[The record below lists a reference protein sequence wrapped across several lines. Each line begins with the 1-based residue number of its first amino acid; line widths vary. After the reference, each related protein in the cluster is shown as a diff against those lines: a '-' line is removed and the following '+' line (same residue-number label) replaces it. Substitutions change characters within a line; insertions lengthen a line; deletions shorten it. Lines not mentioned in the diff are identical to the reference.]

1 MKTMTTKTKN
11 LLLSTATL
19 VLCGGIACG
28 VSVWQA
34 SAEAVTSDNFY
45 SEGASVKITS
55 SVDDAQVRFNATMT
69 EGVYNSY
76 YTDGKANAG
85 VETGILVV
93 PYDMFVN
100 MEKTAGEDLSLDLSL
115 VKDGSPVQKV
125 TTTSLWNDHAKTSG
139 LKESYAVLPANAI
152 PEESHNR
159 LLYFVGYITDGTNEY
174 YTSARKISMSQVA
187 MNAQANSELSAYH
200 ETLKATYMHNHTITY
215 KDAYERSVEI
225 QYGESVV
232 ANTAYNVDVNL
243 NGGLYWDQA
252 YTDPVLSTDYVT
264 GDMNVYVKNQN
275 TTELLSF
282 DYASDIEEVGNLA
295 NKEWLD
301 EYEGEIGVMK
311 GWYTNGTRWTPQ
323 FSLTPVQD
331 IATESIYTDYT
342 HVYVRMYI
350 VNSATVDS
358 LWTYVR
364 CNADTTNKPTAVYNQ
379 WTDYL
384 FPIEDLQKYSS
395 DNWMKFVGDATAT
408 CGTTGEFYVA
418 DIGITNVATVSPVGA
433 YVNNAMTFKATDSE
447 GNAIDLTNADIA
459 VVAPDGTR
467 TKLTDGA
474 YTPTT
479 RGWGY
484 TVTVKTNG
492 YYGIQTFNVAGDETE
507 ILSFDNAGDEAYFYG
522 GTATANT
529 TRLDSFEGE
538 TGVMLYEY
546 ESSGSTW
553 TPQFTVHPLQWGTN
567 VTDYNYVTVKM
578 WIVQDETNY
587 PNEMN
592 YITLKGD
599 SASKKLSSITY
610 NAWVEYKF
618 EISVFQ
624 AWPEVDAT
632 TSSYRSNY
640 KWFSQTNAIDT
651 TLENGGIGRVYI
663 AGIYFSN

>member
-1 MKTMTTKTKN
+1 MKTMTKKEKN

-76 YTDGKANAG
+76 FTDGKANTG

-100 MEKTAGEDLSLDLSL
+100 MEKTAGEDLTLDLSL

-200 ETLKATYMHNHTITY
+200 ETLKTTYMHNHTITY

-232 ANTAYNVDVNL
+232 ANTAYSENANL

-264 GDMNVYVKNQN
+264 GDMNVYVKKQN

-282 DYASDIEEVGNLA
+282 DYASDISKVTNVN
-295 NKEWLD
+295 NKEWLK

-311 GWYTNGTRWTPQ
+311 GSYTNGTRWTPQ
-323 FSLTPVQD
+323 FGINPIQD
-331 IATESIYTDYT
+331 ISTESSIYTNYT

-358 LWTYVR
+358 LWTYVK
-364 CNADTTNKPTAVYNQ
+364 CNAGTKITPLVYNQ
-379 WTDYL
+379 WQDYL
-384 FPIEDLQKYSS
+384 FPIEELQGDNYSAK
-395 DNWMKFVGDATAT
+395 NWTKIYGDATKT
-408 CGTTGEFYVA
+408 YGTTGEFYVA
-418 DIGITNVATVSPVGA
+418 DIGITNQVTVNVIGATAVGKSLSF
-433 YVNNAMTFKATDSE
+433 TATDS
-447 GNAIDLTNADIA
+447 NSASVDLTNADIA

-467 TKLTDGA
+467 TKLTENA
-474 YTPTT
+474 YTPMVA
-479 RGWGY
+479 GSY
-484 TVTVKTNG
+484 TALVKTNG
-492 YYGIQTFNVAGDETE
+492 YYGTITFKVIEDATELISYTSEADVTQTSVNGTGTKKTW
-507 ILSFDNAGDEAYFYG
+507 LS
-522 GTATANT
+522 
-529 TRLDSFEGE
+529 SFEGE
-538 TGVMLYEY
+538 NGVLFV
-546 ESSGSTW
+546 SHTAGTKW
-553 TPQFTVHPLQWGTN
+553 IQQFTFTPAQS
-567 VTDYNYVTVKM
+567 
-578 WIVQDETNY
+578 IAET
-587 PNEMN
+587 
-592 YITLKGD
+592 
-599 SASKKLSSITY
+599 SSIY
-610 NAWVEYKF
+610 EDYDYV
-618 EISVFQ
+618 V
-624 AWPEVDAT
+624 T
-632 TSSYRSNY
+632 TNS
-640 KWFSQTNAIDT
+640 
-651 TLENGGIGRVYI
+651 
-663 AGIYFSN
+663 

>member
-1 MKTMTTKTKN
+1 MKTMTKKEKN

-76 YTDGKANAG
+76 FTDGKANTG

-100 MEKTAGEDLSLDLSL
+100 MEKTAGEDLTLDLSL

-159 LLYFVGYITDGTNEY
+159 LLYFVGYITDGANEY

-200 ETLKATYMHNHTITY
+200 ETLKTTYMHNHTITY

-232 ANTAYNVDVNL
+232 ANTAYSMDANL

-264 GDMNVYVKNQN
+264 GDMNVYVKKQN

-282 DYASDIEEVGNLA
+282 DYASDISKVTNVN
-295 NKEWLD
+295 NKEWLK

-311 GWYTNGTRWTPQ
+311 GSYTNGTRWTPQ
-323 FSLTPVQD
+323 FGINPIQD
-331 IATESIYTDYT
+331 ISTESSIYTNYT

-358 LWTYVR
+358 LWTYVK
-364 CNADTTNKPTAVYNQ
+364 CNAGTKITPLVYNQ
-379 WTDYL
+379 WQDYL
-384 FPIEDLQKYSS
+384 FPIEELQGDNYSAK
-395 DNWMKFVGDATAT
+395 NWTKIYGDATKT
-408 CGTTGEFYVA
+408 YGTTGEFYVA
-418 DIGITNVATVSPVGA
+418 DIGITNQVTVNVIGAAAVGKSLSF
-433 YVNNAMTFKATDSE
+433 TATDS
-447 GNAIDLTNADIA
+447 NSASVDLTNADIA

-467 TKLTDGA
+467 TKLTENA
-474 YTPTT
+474 YTPMVA
-479 RGWGY
+479 GSY
-484 TVTVKTNG
+484 TALVKTNG
-492 YYGIQTFNVAGDETE
+492 YYGTITFIIEDATELISYTSEADVTQTSVSGKGTTKTW
-507 ILSFDNAGDEAYFYG
+507 LS
-522 GTATANT
+522 
-529 TRLDSFEGE
+529 SFEGE
-538 TGVMLYEY
+538 NGVLFVSHTAGTKWIQQFTFTPAQSIAETSSIYEDY
-546 ESSGSTW
+546 DYVVLKMYIVKDDARQINSSWKYVFMNSSGAKYHTST
-553 TPQFTVHPLQWGTN
+553 TVE
-567 VTDYNYVTVKM
+567 YNT
-578 WIVQDETNY
+578 WI
-587 PNEMN
+587 
-592 YITLKGD
+592 
-599 SASKKLSSITY
+599 
-610 NAWVEYKF
+610 EYKF
-618 EISVFQ
+618 DISLLK
-624 AWPEVDAT
+624 DYAT
-632 TSSYRSNY
+632 NSTIKFGGEEDGFVEGNQYWGEFYVAGVYLSN
-640 KWFSQTNAIDT
+640 
-651 TLENGGIGRVYI
+651 
-663 AGIYFSN
+663 

>member
-232 ANTAYNVDVNL
+232 ANTAYSENASL

-264 GDMNVYVKNQN
+264 GDMNVYVKKQN

-364 CNADTTNKPTAVYNQ
+364 CNADTTNRPTAVYNQ

-384 FPIEDLQKYSS
+384 FPIEDLQEYSS
-395 DNWMKFVGDATAT
+395 TNWMKFVGDATAT
-408 CGTTGEFYVA
+408 YGTTGEFYVA
-418 DIGITNVATVSPVGA
+418 DIGITNQATVNVIGATAVGKSLSF
-433 YVNNAMTFKATDSE
+433 TATDS
-447 GNAIDLTNADIA
+447 NSASVDLTNADIA

-467 TKLTDGA
+467 TKLTENA
-474 YTPTT
+474 YTPTVA
-479 RGWGY
+479 GSY
-484 TVTVKTNG
+484 TVSVKTNG
-492 YYGIQTFNVAGDETE
+492 YYGIITFNVVEDATE
-507 ILSFDNAGDEAYFYG
+507 LISYNSEADVTKTTVSGTGTTKTWLS
-522 GTATANT
+522 
-529 TRLDSFEGE
+529 SFEGE
-538 TGVMLYEY
+538 NGVLFVSHTAGTKWIQQFTFAPAQSIAETSSIYEDY
-546 ESSGSTW
+546 DYVVLKMYIVKDDARQINSSWKYVFMNSSGTKYRTSTA
-553 TPQFTVHPLQWGTN
+553 VE
-567 VTDYNYVTVKM
+567 YNT
-578 WIVQDETNY
+578 WI
-587 PNEMN
+587 
-592 YITLKGD
+592 
-599 SASKKLSSITY
+599 
-610 NAWVEYKF
+610 EYKF
-618 EISVFQ
+618 DISLLK
-624 AWPEVDAT
+624 DYAT
-632 TSSYRSNY
+632 NSTIKFGGEEDGFVSGNQYWGEFYVAGVYLSN
-640 KWFSQTNAIDT
+640 
-651 TLENGGIGRVYI
+651 
-663 AGIYFSN
+663 